1 VFGFGPPLMQHHFA
15 VSIGN
20 VRRRAISPVVSVL
33 LLCSA
38 LRAQEVCPVEI
49 SVLLSPSTTK
59 SVIASLRF
67 ERETRSQV
75 YFFDTDNLGLLK
87 QGVILRVRQG
97 ARNDLTIKVG
107 LPDGDKQADSSN
119 LRGHFGCE
127 IDRTGTEASTSFSAG
142 QKYKRAP
149 VPTSGKD
156 IFKALNS
163 HQQRLLLD
171 AHVSID
177 WSLVRR
183 IANIESTTWETTS
196 QSQFPKLTLEYWEWP
211 GGNILELSARVPAN
225 ESGSKSSELQQLAI
239 AKGLSLSADQGAKT
253 SQVLKMLMPE
263 AFSGSTQSQTPS
275 QGTTNPLAA
284 GVDLVQLLER
294 KSLVFPDLATVRGPL
309 SSWEKFKL
317 AANDSVALSTV
328 GAALVG
334 GAYGQAID
342 SPSGYGQGASGY
354 GKRVGSGMARSASD
368 NLFGTFLLAS
378 ILHEDPRFY
387 VKRDLSFKQ
396 AVKYGAVR
404 LVLTR
409 SDSGRPVVNYAGLL
423 GPLAGEAL
431 ANTYWPEQNRGVGS
445 ILVRYTSDLG
455 WRFGGNLL
463 RQYWPQLNRRL
474 RLAPSGAKPD
484 ISQGEK

>member
-1 VFGFGPPLMQHHFA
+1 MPDHLA
-15 VSIGN
+15 RSIGN
-20 VRRRAISPVVSVL
+20 SWKRAISPVVAVL
-33 LLCSA
+33 LLSSV
-38 LRAQEVCPVEI
+38 LYAQKVCPVEI
-49 SVLLSPSTTK
+49 NLLLSPSTTK
-59 SVIASLRF
+59 SVVASLRF
-67 ERETRSQV
+67 EKETKSQV
-75 YFFDTDNLGLLK
+75 YFFDTDNLGLFK

-97 ARNDLTIKVG
+97 AKNDLTVKVR
-107 LPDGDKQADSSN
+107 LPDGDKQADNSK
-119 LRGHFGCE
+119 LRAHFGCE
-127 IDRTGTEASTSFSAG
+127 IDRTGAEANTSFSAE
-142 QKYKRAP
+142 QKYKIAP
-149 VPTSGKD
+149 VPIAGED
-156 IFKALNS
+156 IFRSLNAY
-163 HQQRLLLD
+163 QQRLLQD
-171 AHVSID
+171 AQVSID
-177 WSLVRR
+177 WSLVKR
-183 IANIESTTWETTS
+183 IASINSTTWETTS
-196 QSQFPKLTLEYWEWP
+196 QSQFPKLTLEYWDWP
-211 GGNILELSARVPAN
+211 SGNILELSARVAAN
-225 ESGSKSSELQQLAI
+225 ESESKSAKLQQMAN
-239 AKGLSLSADQGAKT
+239 AKGLSLSADQGTKA
-253 SQVLKMLMPE
+253 SLVLKTLMPD
-263 AFSGSTQSQTPS
+263 APSGGTQSQTPS
-275 QGTTNPLAA
+275 QGTANPLTA

-354 GKRVGSGMARSASD
+354 GKRFGSGMARAASD

-396 AVKYGAVR
+396 AVKYSAVR
-404 LVLTR
+404 LVQTR
-409 SDSGRPVVNYAGLL
+409 SDSGRPVVNYSGLL

-445 ILVRYTSDLG
+445 ILTRYASDLG

-484 ISQGEK
+484 GSQSEK